1 MKKTILLSIALIG
14 VFVLSGCKDAKK
26 ENTETKNVPVSSTNK
41 STTKTT
47 EAQSSSTLESTTTS
61 TPTSEEEK
69 ETEQSSSSLFEGYS
83 AEQIEYARVT
93 EAIIHYYKGD
103 YQPVS
108 IDVTKNGQN
117 HQIFPF
123 EGSVVLP
130 QETVTLSFSKDNT
143 MAGTTIITYS
153 SNHDGSINFYKD
165 PNHYQDERYL
175 KNPSWV
181 KEESQKLLDSMQTL
195 EIPISFDHEAAQIIS
210 KIQVK

>member
-14 VFVLSGCKDAKK
+14 VFVLSGCKDVKK

-41 STTKTT
+41 STVKTT
-47 EAQSSSTLESTTTS
+47 ETQSSSALESIPTS
-61 TPTSEEEK
+61 TPTSEEK
-69 ETEQSSSSLFEGYS
+69 ETEQTSSSLFEGYS

-117 HQIFPF
+117 HQVFPF

-181 KEESQKLLDSMQTL
+181 KEESQKLLDSMQTI

>member
-14 VFVLSGCKDAKK
+14 VFVLSGCKDVKK

-41 STTKTT
+41 STVKTT
-47 EAQSSSTLESTTTS
+47 ETQASSALESIPTS
-61 TPTSEEEK
+61 TPTSEEK
-69 ETEQSSSSLFEGYS
+69 ETEQTSSSLFEGYS

-153 SNHDGSINFYKD
+153 SNHDDSINFYKD

-181 KEESQKLLDSMQTL
+181 KEESQKLLDSMQTI
-195 EIPISFDHEAAQIIS
+195 EIPISFDYEAAQIIS

>member
-14 VFVLSGCKDAKK
+14 VFVLSGCKDVKK
-26 ENTETKNVPVSSTNK
+26 QNTETKNVPVSSTNK
-41 STTKTT
+41 STVKTT
-47 EAQSSSTLESTTTS
+47 ETQASSALESI
-61 TPTSEEEK
+61 PTSEEK
-69 ETEQSSSSLFEGYS
+69 ETEQTSSSLFEGYS

-117 HQIFPF
+117 HQVFPF

-130 QETVTLSFSKDNT
+130 QETVTLSFSKDNM

-165 PNHYQDERYL
+165 PNHYQDERYP

-181 KEESQKLLDSMQTL
+181 KEESQKLLDSMQTI
-195 EIPISFDHEAAQIIS
+195 EIPISFDYEAAQIIS

>member
-1 MKKTILLSIALIG
+1 MKKTLILSTALISI
-14 VFVLSGCKDAKK
+14 FALSGCSDTTKK
-26 ENTETKNVPVSSTNK
+26 QTQIENNQDSSVTKTSKNSAESCSSSTSESTVSSTDTPSK
-41 STTKTT
+41 ET
-47 EAQSSSTLESTTTS
+47 AQTTS
-61 TPTSEEEK
+61 PS
-69 ETEQSSSSLFEGYS
+69 FEDYT

-117 HQIFPF
+117 HPVFPF
-123 EGSVVLP
+123 KGSVIIP

-153 SNHDGSINFYKD
+153 SNHDGSIIFYKD

-175 KNPSWV
+175 KDPSWV
-181 KEESQKLLDSMQTL
+181 KKESQKLRDSMQTL
-195 EIPISFDHEAAQIIS
+195 DIPVSYDQEAAQIIS
-210 KIQVK
+210 KIQIK